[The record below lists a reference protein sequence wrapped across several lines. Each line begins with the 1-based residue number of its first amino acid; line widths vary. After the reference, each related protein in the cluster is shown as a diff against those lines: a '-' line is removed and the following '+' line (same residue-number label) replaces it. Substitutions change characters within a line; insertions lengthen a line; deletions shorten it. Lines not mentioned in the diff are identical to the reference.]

1 MEKSTH
7 GVLFSSGEVPVPIL
21 SVVSSGTRQ
30 PFRNRLSKLNHS
42 TMRLRTDASFGP
54 KSWRQAATKPR
65 SSVKTI
71 GASALRMVSTMAT
84 HSHPVG
90 RIIELLGTISTMKSK
105 CETLVMALSEL
116 IWWAFVP

>member
-1 MEKSTH
+1 
-7 GVLFSSGEVPVPIL
+7 
-21 SVVSSGTRQ
+21 
-30 PFRNRLSKLNHS
+30 
-42 TMRLRTDASFGP
+42 
-54 KSWRQAATKPR
+54 
-65 SSVKTI
+65 
-71 GASALRMVSTMAT
+71 MVSTMAT